1 MSQTKSGVAK
11 ATFDGWKLA
20 LDAENEW
27 IEAEFVN
34 STTGVFVKRITCRLC
49 TKHVNK
55 INGVRSFSEA
65 FIRGI
70 EGSCLKK
77 DNLKKHEATD
87 YHKKAQQLEKGPMTI
102 NAIYKKTPIG
112 EIYVKIFKLF

>member
-1 MSQTKSGVAK
+1 MLSTKTKSGVAK
-11 ATFDGWKLA
+11 STFDGWKLA

-27 IEAEFVN
+27 VEAEFVT
-34 STTGVFVKRITCRLC
+34 STAGVFVKRITCRLC

-55 INGVRSFSEA
+55 INGVWSFYYA

-87 YHKKAQQLEKGPMTI
+87 YHQKAKQLEKGPLQCAHIRRTR
-102 NAIYKKTPIG
+102 A
-112 EIYVKIFKLF
+112 